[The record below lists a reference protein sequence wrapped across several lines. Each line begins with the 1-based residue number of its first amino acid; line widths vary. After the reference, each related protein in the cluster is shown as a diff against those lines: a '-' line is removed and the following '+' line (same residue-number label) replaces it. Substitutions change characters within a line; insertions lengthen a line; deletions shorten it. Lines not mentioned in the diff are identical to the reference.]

1 MKTLAEYLT
10 EKGIDSTKVIVEY
23 KGEIHAPG
31 TDLSAVAYTEGD
43 PVEIFRV
50 VAGG

>member
-1 MKTLAEYLT
+1 MKTLADYLT
-10 EKGIDSTKVIVEY
+10 EKGYDAATVIVEY

-31 TDLSAVAYTEGD
+31 SDLSVVAYDEGS
-43 PVEIFRV
+43 PVEVFRV